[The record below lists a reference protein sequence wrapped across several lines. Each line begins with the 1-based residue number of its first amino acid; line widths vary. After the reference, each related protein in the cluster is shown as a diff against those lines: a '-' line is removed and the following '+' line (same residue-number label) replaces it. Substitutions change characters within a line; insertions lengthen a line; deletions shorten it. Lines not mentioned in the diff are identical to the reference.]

1 MDVSTVAFNR
11 NLDNPPKV
19 ENINVTFY
27 TFVGLGYY
35 VIGIADKSLRYCIDN
50 PYWYDSKYI
59 TSDYFT
65 EFNYA
70 DPEIADLSYRL
81 KCFIITND
89 EYKQYV
95 GTPLED
101 WLNKILIPFKIIDG
115 KFNLVPKKNLFK

>member
-35 VIGIADKSLRYCIDN
+35 VIGIADKSLRYYIDN

-59 TSDYFT
+59 ATDYLLKLIT
-65 EFNYA
+65 RTQKLL
-70 DPEIADLSYRL
+70 ICLIDL
-81 KCFIITND
+81 N
-89 EYKQYV
+89 V
-95 GTPLED
+95 
-101 WLNKILIPFKIIDG
+101 
-115 KFNLVPKKNLFK
+115 V